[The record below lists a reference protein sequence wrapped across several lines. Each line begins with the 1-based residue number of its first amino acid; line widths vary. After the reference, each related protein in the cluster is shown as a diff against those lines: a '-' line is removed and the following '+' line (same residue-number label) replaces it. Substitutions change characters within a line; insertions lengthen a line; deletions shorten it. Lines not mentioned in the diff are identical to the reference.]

1 MAVVMYQQLF
11 DMVFL
16 CFIRYLQYEPENGL
30 SLLEIPHLEVGGDYE
45 IVSQLEEFMFAM
57 IESCLDEVDNSD
69 VSPESVDVSF
79 IKRILKNRN

>member
-11 DMVFL
+11 DMVLL
-16 CFIRYLQYEPENGL
+16 CFVHDLQYEPENGL

-57 IESCLDEVDNSD
+57 IESCLDEVDNPD
-69 VSPESVDVSF
+69 VSPESVNVVF
-79 IKRILKNRN
+79 LHE